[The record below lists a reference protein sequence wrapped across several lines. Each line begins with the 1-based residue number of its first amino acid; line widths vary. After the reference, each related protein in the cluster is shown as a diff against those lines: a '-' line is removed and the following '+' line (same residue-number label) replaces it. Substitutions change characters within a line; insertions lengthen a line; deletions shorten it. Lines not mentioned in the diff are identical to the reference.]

1 MLSPL
6 IHRPRLG
13 SVNRPRE
20 QGVTLALVAVAI
32 FSIIAMAGLS
42 IDVGTLYQASAEAQ
56 RAADAGALAA
66 ARFISMSGITG
77 NTNLAVGWEDIC
89 GGGPPTSPATS
100 IATAVAQQNTIMG
113 ASNSTVTVTYS
124 TAGIAASAGFPD
136 CTQNTS
142 AFAVNPLV
150 TVKVTQSGL
159 PTYFS
164 RIWGRTGS
172 SVSATATAE
181 VFNPSNSGTHA
192 SGGSMVPVQPRCMKP
207 WIVPNLDPLHPASC
221 SGASCNSFVGIV
233 AGPTEGSISNPGILL
248 GGTGTGVIGES
259 FYLVPDCS
267 SSAGDCKSGAGP
279 PYFVNP
285 PVANYAP
292 SPPPPPP
299 SLPNLQYL
307 PGQVLGTPVAVPSCG
322 NANSYQQA
330 VAGCDQSTPY
340 QCGVPISGSPPNPNQ
355 VDFTENPGIPSG
367 TGDTYV
373 AAQCLIHQAS
383 GATTGQDTLVTTA
396 YPYKIQAGTGN
407 PLGVSGGTAITSS
420 NSIASLPIYD
430 STTSLA
436 ITGNKANVAIVGFL
450 QVFINQTY
458 PDGSLNVTVLN
469 VAGCGDTVSS
479 GTPYLTGTSPVPVRL
494 ISPP

>member
-1 MLSPL
+1 MLPAL
-6 IHRPRLG
+6 IQRPGR
-13 SVNRPRE
+13 SATQRPCER
-20 QGVTLALVAVAI
+20 GVTLALVAVAMVG
-32 FSIIAMAGLS
+32 IITMAGMS
-42 IDVGTLYQASAEAQ
+42 IDIGTLYQASAEAQ

-77 NTNLAVGWEDIC
+77 NTNLAVGWKDIC
-89 GGGPPTSPATS
+89 GGGGPPPSPATS
-100 IATAVAQQNTIMG
+100 IATAVAQQNTILG

-124 TAGIAASAGFPD
+124 TAGAPPSQD
-136 CTQNTS
+136 CTTLTS

-150 TVKVTQSGL
+150 TVQVTQSGL

-181 VFNPSNSGTHA
+181 VFNPSNSGTYA
-192 SGGSMVPVQPRCMKP
+192 SGGSMVPVQPRCVKP
-207 WIVPNLDPLHPASC
+207 WIVPNLDPLHPANC
-221 SGASCNSFVGIV
+221 SGTTCNSFVGTV

-248 GGTGTGVIGES
+248 GGSGTGVIGES

-292 SPPPPPP
+292 LPPPPPP

-340 QCGVPISGSPPNPNQ
+340 QCGVPISGSPPSPNE
-355 VDFTENPGIPSG
+355 VNFNENPGIPSG
-367 TGDTYV
+367 AGDTFT
-373 AAQCLIHQAS
+373 AAQCLIHQAK
-383 GATTGQDTLVTTA
+383 GQDTLDTSA
-396 YPYKIQAGTGN
+396 YPYQITAGAGN
-407 PLGVSGGTAITSS
+407 PLGVGGSLITSS

-430 STTSLA
+430 GNGTTPLV
-436 ITGNKANVAIVGFL
+436 IKGNEADVTIVGFL
-450 QVFINQTY
+450 QVFINSVN
-458 PDGSLNVTVLN
+458 PDGSMNVTVLN
-469 VAGCGDTVSS
+469 VAGCGNAVPS

-494 ISPP
+494 ITPP